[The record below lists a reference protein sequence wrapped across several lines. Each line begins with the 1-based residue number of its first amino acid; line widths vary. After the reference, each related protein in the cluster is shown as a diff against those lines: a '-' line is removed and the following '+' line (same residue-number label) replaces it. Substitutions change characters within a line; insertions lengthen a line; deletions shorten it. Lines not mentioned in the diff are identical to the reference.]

1 VDEAERKGVANAI
14 RTKHKGP
21 ADAVIREASPDEVD
35 AAFNDPSGDRGPS
48 MPGAN
53 KLGGSGAKGSVQ
65 GIRTGSREA
74 GGGLD
79 VKAAENLRIRKQRAA
94 EARAAARA
102 GTAAPPAK
110 APVSGAPVSPPLEDW
125 EREAFAAELP
135 QEERPT
141 PLIEIAREAATPTR
155 PPAGDGFV
163 PGDQLAVATMDALAL
178 LGRIPEGFEL
188 FVSGSGLDPA
198 GVRMVM
204 GLGFLIGKG
213 YAVYRGDSH
222 YRITAAGFEA
232 YKRGEHG
239 HA

>member
-1 VDEAERKGVANAI
+1 MDEAERKDVANAI

-35 AAFNDPSGDRGPS
+35 AAFNDTSGDRGPAL
-48 MPGAN
+48 PGAN
-53 KLGGSGAKGSVQ
+53 KVNGPGGQGSTQ

-74 GGGLD
+74 GGGID
-79 VKAAENLRIRKQRAA
+79 VKAAENLRIRR
-94 EARAAARA
+94 ERAAAARKLA
-102 GTAAPPAK
+102 ASGTVAPPAQTP
-110 APVSGAPVSPPLEDW
+110 ASEAPVSPPLEDW

-135 QEERPT
+135 PEERPK
-141 PLIEIAREAATPTR
+141 PLIEIAREAAPATR
-155 PPAGDGFV
+155 PPADAFV
-163 PGDQLAVATMDALAL
+163 PGDRLAVATMDALAL
-178 LGRIPEGFEL
+178 LGRIPDGFEL
-188 FVSGSGLDPA
+188 YVSGQGLDPE
-198 GVRMVM
+198 GVSLVM

-222 YRITAAGFEA
+222 YRITTAGFEA